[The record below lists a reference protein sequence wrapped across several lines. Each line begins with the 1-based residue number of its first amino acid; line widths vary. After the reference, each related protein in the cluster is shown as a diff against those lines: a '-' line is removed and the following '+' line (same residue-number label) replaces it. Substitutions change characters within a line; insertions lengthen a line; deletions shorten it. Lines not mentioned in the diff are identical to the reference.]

1 MAVTVF
7 QQACVRGVRRLLASM
22 CGAAMADH
30 IIGLLRPRQVVL
42 TGGVMWA
49 GLFLESWVPDDIDLL
64 VVYDQLETVAEALET
79 LGWHLEVSSMATTNS
94 WGCPV
99 WRTRWCGWKS
109 VISFVR
115 SYSYGPINMEVV
127 VVTHGISDALARH
140 DLRSCASSFDGQKVE
155 VVDPCRTLVRK
166 SQVCARRLAL
176 INGLAVSLAMEA
188 SRMVSSTPYTPYPLI
203 HHTPLHTVAPYHFLH
218 RRAWFAGLDAG
229 MQAVQLAG
237 FDPEGFHELMDAMRS
252 DEISLPFCSS
262 VCQLTCLCKLGG
274 R

>member
-1 MAVTVF
+1 
-7 QQACVRGVRRLLASM
+7 
-22 CGAAMADH
+22 MADR
-30 IIGLLRPRQVVL
+30 IIGLLRPREVVL

-49 GLFLESWVPDDIDLL
+49 GLFLESWMPDDIEFL
-64 VVYDQLETVAEALET
+64 VVYDQLEAVDEALET
-79 LGWHLEVSSMATTNS
+79 LGWHLEVSSMVTTNS

-109 VISFVR
+109 AISFVR

-127 VVTHGISDALARH
+127 VVAHDISEALARH
-140 DLRSCASSFDGQKVE
+140 DLRACASNFDGEKVE

-176 INGLAVSLAMEA
+176 INGFAVSLAMEA
-188 SRMVSSTPYTPYPLI
+188 SRMVSST
-203 HHTPLHTVAPYHFLH
+203 HMPYHFLH

-229 MQAVQLAG
+229 IQAVQLAG
-237 FDPEGFHELMDAMRS
+237 FDPEDFHELMDAMRS
-252 DEISLPFCSS
+252 DEISLPFCRS

>member
-1 MAVTVF
+1 MGRAVL
-7 QQACVRGVRRLLASM
+7 GVL
-22 CGAAMADH
+22 GA
-30 IIGLLRPRQVVL
+30 
-42 TGGVMWA
+42 
-49 GLFLESWVPDDIDLL
+49 
-64 VVYDQLETVAEALET
+64 QLETVAEALET

-99 WRTRWCGWKS
+99 WRTCEGGWCGWKS
-109 VISFVR
+109 AISFVR

-127 VVTHGISDALARH
+127 VVAHDISEALARH
-140 DLRSCASSFDGQKVE
+140 DLRACASNFDGQKVE
-155 VVDPCRTLVRK
+155 VVDPCRTFVRK

-188 SRMVSSTPYTPYPLI
+188 SRMVSSTHI
-203 HHTPLHTVAPYHFLH
+203 PYHFLH

>member
-1 MAVTVF
+1 
-7 QQACVRGVRRLLASM
+7 
-22 CGAAMADH
+22 MADR
-30 IIGLLRPRQVVL
+30 IIGLLRPREVVL

-49 GLFLESWVPDDIDLL
+49 GLFLESWMPDDIELL
-64 VVYDQLETVAEALET
+64 VVYDQLEAVDEALET

-99 WRTRWCGWKS
+99 PYGMIWKS
-109 VISFVR
+109 RIWFVR
-115 SYSYGPINMEVV
+115 SYSCGPIHMEVV
-127 VVTHGISDALARH
+127 VVAHDISEALARH
-140 DLRSCASSFDGQKVE
+140 DLRACASNFDGEKVE

-176 INGLAVSLAMEA
+176 INGFAVSLAMEA
-188 SRMVSSTPYTPYPLI
+188 SRMVSSTHI
-203 HHTPLHTVAPYHFLH
+203 PYHFLH

-237 FDPEGFHELMDAMRS
+237 FDPEDFHELMDAMRS
-252 DEISLPFCSS
+252 DEISLPFCRS